1 MGQKVNPI
9 GLRLGIIRPWAS
21 RWFAEKDYSKL
32 LHEDIKIKKLLKDKL
47 FHAGVSRVEIARAA
61 GKCTIDILTARPG
74 IVIGKRGAGIDVLRA
89 QIEKMTGRE
98 VALNIKEV
106 RKAELDAQLVAENI
120 ALQIERRVAFRRVMK
135 RAAQSS
141 IKLGAKGIKV
151 KIGGR
156 LSGADI
162 ARSEWYMEGSVPLH
176 TLKADIDYGVATART
191 TYGAIGVKVW
201 IHRGMVEGKA
211 MRKKALSSDQ
221 AAVG

>member
-9 GLRLGIIRPWAS
+9 GLRLGVIRPWAS
-21 RWFAEKDYSKL
+21 RWFSEKDFGKL
-32 LHEDIKIKKLLKDKL
+32 LHEDIKIKKLLKEKL

-89 QIEKMTGRE
+89 QIERMTGRE

-135 RAAQSS
+135 RSAQSS

-221 AAVG
+221 VAVG

>member
-1 MGQKVNPI
+1 
-9 GLRLGIIRPWAS
+9 
-21 RWFAEKDYSKL
+21 
-32 LHEDIKIKKLLKDKL
+32 
-47 FHAGVSRVEIARAA
+47 
-61 GKCTIDILTARPG
+61 
-74 IVIGKRGAGIDVLRA
+74 
-89 QIEKMTGRE
+89 MTGRE